1 MEEPELLEQIEDAFL
16 VKLRSDAG
24 VPGLDVR
31 SAPDKP
37 NDWTAAAAAGCMLV
51 QYAGA
56 RYLEQGPRHPG
67 RPFPQKARFR
77 IWIGA
82 PSHRPSAEHIGAY
95 RLLACAKRAVL
106 GSTRTPTPVPPLL
119 FEVPGPGNEGALM
132 WTPKTVGFYD
142 EMNEV
147 WWYVLEFESSPFVEE
162 L

>member
-16 VKLRSDAG
+16 AKLRTDAG
-24 VPGLDVR
+24 VPGLQVT

-37 NDWTAAAAAGCMLV
+37 NEWTAAAAVGCMLV

-56 RYLEQGPRHPG
+56 RYLEQGPRAAG

-82 PSHRPSAEHIGAY
+82 PTHRPSAEHIGAY
-95 RLLACAKRAVL
+95 RLLACAKRAIL
-106 GSTRTPTPVPPLL
+106 GSERLSIQPLL
-119 FEVPGPGNEGALM
+119 VTVPGPRNEGALM

-142 EMNEV
+142 ELNEV